1 MTFKLLPLVALMAA
15 TVARADQAAEMADK
29 AKAFIGL
36 LTPEQKAKA
45 LFPFDSPERDNW
57 AFVPQPR
64 KGLPLKEMT
73 EEEKKAGIALLKAGL
88 SEKGALKA
96 ETIMSLEA
104 VLAALENDPVK
115 RDPEKYF
122 VSIFGEPG
130 DAKGWSWRF
139 EGHHL
144 SINLTLAGG
153 KLAATPSF
161 MGTNPGEVREGPKKG
176 TRVLAAEED
185 LARTLATTLAEAG
198 KAVVFTD
205 KPPAEILTSAQ
216 RSVKQ
221 LETVGVDYNSLTDTQ
236 KDSLMKVVNEY
247 VGRYRSMVVEAELK
261 QIKEAGVEKIHFGWA
276 GGLKPGEAYYYRI
289 QGPTFLIEAANSQ
302 NNANHQHTVWRDFN
316 GDFGRD
322 FLGEHFKDAAH

>member
-1 MTFKLLPLVALMAA
+1 MTFKFLPLVALMAA
-15 TVARADQAAEMADK
+15 TVAQADQASEMSDK

-45 LFPFDSPERDNW
+45 LFPFDSPERENW

-73 EEEKKAGIALLKAGL
+73 EEEKKAGIALLEAGL

-198 KAVVFTD
+198 KAVVYTD
-205 KPPAEILTSAQ
+205 KPPGEILTSAQ
-216 RSVKQ
+216 RSVQQ
-221 LETVGVDYNSLTDTQ
+221 LETVGVDYNSLSDTQ
-236 KDSLMKVVNEY
+236 KDALMKIVNEY

-261 QIKEAGVEKIHFGWA
+261 QIKEAGFEKIHFGWA